1 MTGAFAPLRMT
12 NLMTRKSRTLT
23 ILAWSA
29 GTLIPAM
36 LAIVFLFGC
45 CALPFHRVVHRYL
58 PLCGGIVKLLATAP
72 PTNAGAPT
80 PTTAPPAKVRAVR
93 AEASATVTT
102 DTRMSRIEPP
112 ARPSFRS
119 WITLGALRCDRDVG
133 WHLLLAV
140 FLI

>member
-1 MTGAFAPLRMT
+1 
-12 NLMTRKSRTLT
+12 MTRKSRTLT
-23 ILAWSA
+23 LLAWSA

-36 LAIVFLFGC
+36 LAVVFLFGC

-93 AEASATVTT
+93 VEASATVTT

-112 ARPSFRS
+112 ARPSLRS

>member
-1 MTGAFAPLRMT
+1 MS
-12 NLMTRKSRTLT
+12 RKSRFLT
-23 ILAWSA
+23 IVAWSA
-29 GTLIPAM
+29 GTLIPAA

-72 PTNAGAPT
+72 PTNTGAPT
-80 PTTAPPAKVRAVR
+80 PTTTPPAKVRVLR
-93 AEASATVTT
+93 AEAASIVTT
-102 DTRMSRIEPP
+102 DARMSRIERP
-112 ARPSFRS
+112 AARSFRS

>member
-1 MTGAFAPLRMT
+1 MNRSSKL
-12 NLMTRKSRTLT
+12 LT

-29 GTLIPAM
+29 GTLIPAL

-72 PTNAGAPT
+72 PANAGAPT

-93 AEASATVTT
+93 ANTAVTVTAEART
-102 DTRMSRIEPP
+102 ASSERQP
-112 ARPSFRS
+112 RPSLRS

-133 WHLLLAV
+133 WHVLLAV